1 MYSIVTSVLIPIKA
15 NWSCQPLL
23 QSSENRVGFERQ
35 RRFIVKKL
43 ILGLLG
49 VGLLGACSQIVGTFS
64 AFNLTVP
71 KEACT
76 VANNVRELNLS
87 FNYTGT
93 LKGVSLL
100 FTPNGKTAVT
110 VNVPDLS
117 SPPAG
122 LRVNT
127 LTAGEAKLFI
137 DLNTLNPTPTA
148 LAIPQP
154 NPRQIYPMD
163 IELQAIG
170 SNNERPGPLKL
181 PNVDVANCY
190 AP

>member
-1 MYSIVTSVLIPIKA
+1 M
-15 NWSCQPLL
+15 
-23 QSSENRVGFERQ
+23 
-35 RRFIVKKL
+35 KKL
-43 ILGLLG
+43 MLGLLS
-49 VGLLGACSQIVGTFS
+49 VGLLGACSQIIGTFS

-76 VANNVRELNLS
+76 VTGNVRELNLS

-93 LKGVSLL
+93 LKGAGLL
-100 FTPNGKTAVT
+100 FTPNGKSPVAVNIT
-110 VNVPDLS
+110 DLS
-117 SPPAG
+117 APPTG

-137 DLNTLNPTPTA
+137 DLGTLNPTPTA

-170 SNNERPGPLKL
+170 SNNERPGVLKL

>member
-1 MYSIVTSVLIPIKA
+1 M
-15 NWSCQPLL
+15 
-23 QSSENRVGFERQ
+23 
-35 RRFIVKKL
+35 RRLV
-43 ILGLLG
+43 LGLLG
-49 VGLLGACSQIVGTFS
+49 ATLLGACSQIVGTFS

-76 VANNVRELNLS
+76 VTNNVRELNLS

-93 LKGVSLL
+93 LKGVSLV
-100 FTPNGKTAVT
+100 FTPNGKSAVT
-110 VNVPDLS
+110 VSVPDLS
-117 SPPAG
+117 NPPAG

-137 DLNTLNPTPTA
+137 DLNTLSPTPTA

>member
-1 MYSIVTSVLIPIKA
+1 
-15 NWSCQPLL
+15 
-23 QSSENRVGFERQ
+23 VG
-35 RRFIVKKL
+35 
-43 ILGLLG
+43 G
-49 VGLLGACSQIVGTFS
+49 FS
-64 AFNLTVP
+64 AFNLTTP
-71 KEACT
+71 KEPCT
-76 VANNVRELNLS
+76 LTGSARELNLS

-100 FTPNGKTAVT
+100 FTPNGKSPVAV
-110 VNVPDLS
+110 NIADLS
-117 SPPAG
+117 APPPG

-127 LTAGEAKLFI
+127 LTAGEARLFVN
-137 DLNTLNPTPTA
+137 LATLEPTPTA

-170 SNNERPGPLKL
+170 SNGERPGVLKL

-190 AP
+190 AS

>member
-1 MYSIVTSVLIPIKA
+1 M
-15 NWSCQPLL
+15 
-23 QSSENRVGFERQ
+23 
-35 RRFIVKKL
+35 KKL
-43 ILGLLG
+43 MLGWLG
-49 VGLLGACSQIVGTFS
+49 AGLLGACSQIVGTFS

-76 VANNVRELNLS
+76 VTGNVRELNLS

-100 FTPNGKTAVT
+100 FTPNGKPPASVSI
-110 VNVPDLS
+110 PDLS
-117 SPPAG
+117 APPAG

-127 LTAGEAKLFI
+127 LTAGAAKLFI
-137 DLNTLNPTPTA
+137 DLGTLSPTATA

-170 SNNERPGPLKL
+170 SNNERPGVLKL